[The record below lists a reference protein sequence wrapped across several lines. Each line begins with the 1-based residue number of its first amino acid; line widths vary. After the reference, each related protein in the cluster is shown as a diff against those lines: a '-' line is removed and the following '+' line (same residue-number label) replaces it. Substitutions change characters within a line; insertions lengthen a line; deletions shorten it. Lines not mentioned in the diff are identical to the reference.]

1 MLTGKFPCVNIVFLL
16 RFSLFISRRIR
27 HNPSGSFSSTVY
39 VIGVAGVA
47 IGIIVAIITF
57 AVLFGYKDAIQQKV
71 FTFGSHMRLTK
82 LISGNSLY
90 DEAPIA
96 ETDYIE
102 NTFARIAELTRW
114 QGIIHKSGVLKTPSE
129 MKGVIFKG
137 VGSDYDWER
146 FNTCMVEGKPL
157 ELNRSAG
164 DTTYSTEVI
173 ISRKISNELRLK
185 VGDKVLMYFVQ
196 SPPRVRNL
204 TVAGIYDTG
213 LVEEF
218 DDKMIIG
225 DIGLLQRIN
234 GWDSNWVGS
243 YELYVK
249 DFWDLDQTYRIVY
262 DQMPPDLFLV
272 KITDLQRLLFEWL
285 KLMDTNTVVLIT
297 LILIVACFNM
307 ISVLLIM
314 IMERTP
320 MIGLLKTLGS
330 SNAQIRQIFFNVGL
344 HILWKGLLY
353 GNLVGLSLCLLQKH
367 FSIVPLDPVN
377 YFIDTVPILIDWPT
391 VLLINLATIVIVGI
405 IILIPTSIIS
415 RIQPVKALVFKK

>member
-1 MLTGKFPCVNIVFLL
+1 MLTGKFLSVNIVFLL
-16 RFSLFISRRIR
+16 RFSLFISRRVR
-27 HNPSGSFSSTVY
+27 HNPSGSFSATVY

-47 IGIIVAIITF
+47 IGIIVAILTF

-71 FTFGSHMRLTK
+71 FLFGSHMRLTK

-96 ETDYIE
+96 ETEYL
-102 NTFARIAELTRW
+102 NRTFAEIPELTRW

-137 VGSDYDWER
+137 VGKDYDWER
-146 FNTCMVEGKPL
+146 F
-157 ELNRSAG
+157 RSCLVDG
-164 DTTYSTEVI
+164 DLPDLVRSVQDTSYTTEVVI
-173 ISRKISNELRLK
+173 SSKISRELMLS

-204 TVAGIYDTG
+204 TVVGIYETG

-218 DDKMIIG
+218 DDKMLIG

-234 GWDSNWVGS
+234 NWDPSTVGS
-243 YELYVK
+243 YELYIR
-249 DFWDLDQTYRIVY
+249 DFADLDNVYRKVY
-262 DQMPPDLFLV
+262 DEMPPDLFLV

-285 KLMDTNTVVLIT
+285 KLMDTNTTVLIT
-297 LILIVACFNM
+297 LVLIVACFNM

-330 SNAQIRQIFFNVGL
+330 SNQQIRQIFFNIGL

-353 GNLVGLSLCLLQKH
+353 GNLIGISLCLIQKYLK
-367 FSIVPLDPVN
+367 IVPLDPVN
-377 YFIDTVPILIDWPT
+377 YFVDTVPILIDWPT
-391 VLLINLATIVIVGI
+391 IAWINLATIVIVGL

-415 RIQPVKALVFKK
+415 RIQPVKALIFKK

>member
-1 MLTGKFPCVNIVFLL
+1 MLTGKFLSVNIVFLL
-16 RFSLFISRRIR
+16 RFSLFISRRVR
-27 HNPSGSFSSTVY
+27 HNPSGSFSATVY

-47 IGIIVAIITF
+47 IGIIVAILTF

-71 FTFGSHMRLTK
+71 FLFGSHMRLTK

-96 ETDYIE
+96 ETEYL
-102 NTFARIAELTRW
+102 NRTFAEIPELTRW

-137 VGSDYDWER
+137 VGKDYDWER
-146 FNTCMVEGKPL
+146 F
-157 ELNRSAG
+157 RSCLVDG
-164 DTTYSTEVI
+164 DLPDLVRSVQDTSYTTEVVI
-173 ISRKISNELRLK
+173 SSKISRELMLS

-204 TVAGIYDTG
+204 TVVGIYETG

-218 DDKMIIG
+218 DDKMLIG

-234 GWDSNWVGS
+234 NWDPSTVGS
-243 YELYVK
+243 YELYIR
-249 DFWDLDQTYRIVY
+249 DFADLDNVYRKVY
-262 DQMPPDLFLV
+262 DEMPPDLFLV

-285 KLMDTNTVVLIT
+285 KLMDTNTTVLIT
-297 LILIVACFNM
+297 LVLIVACFNM

-330 SNAQIRQIFFNVGL
+330 SNQQIRQIFFNVGL

-353 GNLVGLSLCLLQKH
+353 GNLIGISLCLIQKYLK
-367 FSIVPLDPVN
+367 IVPLDPVN
-377 YFIDTVPILIDWPT
+377 YFVDTVPILIDWPT
-391 VLLINLATIVIVGI
+391 IAWINLATIVIVGL

-415 RIQPVKALVFKK
+415 RIQPVKALIFKK

>member
-1 MLTGKFPCVNIVFLL
+1 L
-16 RFSLFISRRIR
+16 RFSLFISRRVR
-27 HNPSGSFSSTVY
+27 HNPSGSFSATVY

-47 IGIIVAIITF
+47 IGIIVAILTF

-71 FTFGSHMRLTK
+71 FLFGSHMRLTK

-96 ETDYIE
+96 ETEYL
-102 NTFARIAELTRW
+102 NRTFAEIPELTRW

-137 VGSDYDWER
+137 VGKDYDWER
-146 FNTCMVEGKPL
+146 F
-157 ELNRSAG
+157 RSCLVDG
-164 DTTYSTEVI
+164 DLPDLVRSVQDTSYTTEVVI
-173 ISRKISNELRLK
+173 SSKISRELMLS

-204 TVAGIYDTG
+204 TVVGIYETG

-218 DDKMIIG
+218 DDKMLIG

-234 GWDSNWVGS
+234 NWDPSTVGS
-243 YELYVK
+243 YELYIR
-249 DFWDLDQTYRIVY
+249 DFADLDNVYRKVY
-262 DQMPPDLFLV
+262 DEMPPDLFLV

-285 KLMDTNTVVLIT
+285 KLMDTNTTVLIT
-297 LILIVACFNM
+297 LVLIVACFNM

-330 SNAQIRQIFFNVGL
+330 SNQQIRQIFFNVGL

-353 GNLVGLSLCLLQKH
+353 GNLIGISLCLIQKYLK
-367 FSIVPLDPVN
+367 IVPLDPVN
-377 YFIDTVPILIDWPT
+377 YFVDTVPILIDWPT
-391 VLLINLATIVIVGI
+391 IAWINLATIVIVGL

-415 RIQPVKALVFKK
+415 RIQPVKALIFKK